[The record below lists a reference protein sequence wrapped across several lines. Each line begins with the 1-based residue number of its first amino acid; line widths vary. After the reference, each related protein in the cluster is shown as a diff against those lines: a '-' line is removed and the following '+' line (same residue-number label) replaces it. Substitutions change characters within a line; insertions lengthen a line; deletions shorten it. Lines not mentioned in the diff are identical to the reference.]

1 MSFIHKF
8 LKIDPIVT
16 EILKAGIIT
25 YKKHYKAYLL
35 LNIVYIIIFAFIMG
49 LTSSLEAQLYF
60 FTKVFDYVNS
70 FQIYTQTL
78 FFYGFLGL
86 LITVITYYITF
97 RKTLSSGELGLEI
110 DAQWK
115 TLTHFV
121 IIFGYNFIVIL
132 YLIIWVLFCEII
144 FSLFTLNRFQIITQS
159 DYAFIFIS
167 LMVCIFL
174 VIVLFLFVVKTTY
187 YIYML
192 DESKVPTQALDPI
205 IFSLGAFYGILVLI
219 LEIINFY
226 FPIALLANIS
236 TIITYLS
243 PGTILMPVLGY
254 SMAHLKVA
262 QTILGFEPLFVKEDA
277 SPN

>member
-1 MSFIHKF
+1 
-8 LKIDPIVT
+8 
-16 EILKAGIIT
+16 
-25 YKKHYKAYLL
+25 
-35 LNIVYIIIFAFIMG
+35 MG
-49 LTSSLEAQLYF
+49 LTSNLEAQLYF
-60 FTKVFDYVNS
+60 LTKVFDYVNS
-70 FQIYTQTL
+70 FQYYTQTL

-110 DAQWK
+110 DAPWK
-115 TLTHFV
+115 TLTHFA

-144 FSLFTLNRFQIITQS
+144 FSLFTLNRFQIMTQS

-167 LMVCIFL
+167 LIVCIFL
-174 VIVLFLFVVKTTY
+174 LFVLFLFVVKTTY
-187 YIYML
+187 YIYIL

-205 IFSLGAFYGILVLI
+205 ILFLGGFYGILVLI
-219 LEIINFY
+219 LELLNYFY
-226 FPIALLANIS
+226 PIVLLVNIS

-262 QTILGFEPLFVKEDA
+262 QTILGFEPLFIKEDV